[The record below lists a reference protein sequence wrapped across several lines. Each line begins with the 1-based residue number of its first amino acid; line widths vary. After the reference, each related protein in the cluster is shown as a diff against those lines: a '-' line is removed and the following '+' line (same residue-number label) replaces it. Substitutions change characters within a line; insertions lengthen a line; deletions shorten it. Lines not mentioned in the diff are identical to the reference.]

1 MEIYSILKY
10 IECLDGIGES
20 MQPIKTYRKKDGTN
34 YKRHV
39 KGISVWLFPEQIEK
53 WDAQR
58 KLESSDPDKPV
69 LWSKWIYG
77 KVEAAL
83 NLFEPQNSAETNK
96 DYFEAQIQN
105 LKFENLRLSEKVS
118 QLEIREVGINEDRLL
133 RFLSKDYMDFED
145 LVQKLIDTEKEATFE
160 TLQRL
165 ALKGIVEIDKY
176 GKKWRLKK

>member
-1 MEIYSILKY
+1 MGD
-10 IECLDGIGES
+10 C
-20 MQPIKTYRKKDGTN
+20 MQPIKTYRKKDGTDYN
-34 YKRHV
+34 RHV

-83 NLFEPQNSAETNK
+83 NLFEPQESAITNN
-96 DYFEAQIQN
+96 DYLEAQIQN
-105 LKFENLRLSEKVS
+105 LKLENARLSEKVI
-118 QLEIREVGINEDRLL
+118 QLETREVGINEDRLL
-133 RFLSKDYMDFED
+133 RFLSKDYMDFEE

-160 TLQRL
+160 ALQRL
-165 ALKGIVEIDKY
+165 ALKEIVEVDKY
-176 GKKWRLKK
+176 GKRWRLKK